1 MKKNFQ
7 LFRTTLLLFFISFT
21 SIFSQEN
28 NIIRGAVYDARTK
41 EPLPFVDVTLKDTYV
56 GASTDL
62 DGQYKITTRIEAD
75 TISAT
80 FIGYKTSYVPLTDR
94 KRQKIDFYL
103 EEEGVVGDEVTIVAK
118 KGKYSKKNNPAVE
131 LIRKVIEN
139 KDRNRLESLDN
150 YSYDKH
156 EKIELDLNNITTEF
170 KEKRQFRNF
179 DFLWSYLD
187 TSQVNGRTY
196 LPLFMREILSTKY
209 YRKNPESEKEHRH
222 AVKMT
227 KFDEAI
233 DLQTITGAIDALYDE
248 VDIYENSVKILDND
262 FLSPLAPW
270 GIQFYRY
277 YIIDTTVVND
287 QSAIHMA
294 FIPRN
299 KAFIGFTGD
308 LYVSNDDR
316 NTILKAVLGVTKDIA
331 LNFVRDIKVV
341 QEFEEK
347 EDIYYLK
354 RDELTLDISLA
365 EGGLG
370 IYAHRNN
377 IFDNHKFSPPDN
389 LSVYSGIGSI
399 IEADDA
405 YTKGDGY
412 WQSERLEALSEKEA
426 GIYKMIDTLVTVPS
440 YKRFVLAT
448 KIVATGYIPA
458 GRVDIGD
465 LGAFVSRNDVEGWRF
480 RFGGET
486 SHSNSSKWQFST
498 YGAYGLRDKKFKYQG
513 ALTYSLTPDWRQT
526 PKRFLYAEYTHD
538 VIFPGLQLEFIEA
551 DNFLTSFRRG
561 PANQMLF
568 MDKYTLELFSDTDWG
583 FYKVGV
589 ENIDRR
595 PYGSM
600 EFKAKRND
608 MVVDIPSIHTSEISI
623 AAEYSPNAT
632 FLQGRKKRVPVID
645 NVPRLQLSYT
655 GGIKDILGGDYN
667 YHKLA
672 AILKKRIGLSV
683 VGRSLTELEVGT
695 VFAQDDL
702 PYLLLYIPRANQ
714 SYSFQRNSFNTM
726 NFLEFASDRYVRFA
740 WQHFFDGYI
749 FNRIPLIKKLNLKE
763 IISAKVIW
771 GSLSDKHNPDLNP
784 ELIQFNTN
792 EDGANFT
799 YALNSNTPYIEY
811 GFGIY
816 NILKILRFDLVKRA
830 NYLDHPNIEKLWGVK
845 GLGLRVKFKVE
856 I

>member
-1 MKKNFQ
+1 MHKAFH
-7 LFRTTLLLFFISFT
+7 FSRTTIFLFFLNLISA
-21 SIFSQEN
+21 FSQEN
-28 NIIRGAVYDARTK
+28 SIIRGTVIDARTK
-41 EPLPFVDVTLKDTYV
+41 EPLPFVDVTLVGTYV

-62 DGQYKITTRIEAD
+62 DGQFRINTRIESD
-75 TISAT
+75 SISAT
-80 FIGYKTSYVPLTDR
+80 FLGYKTSYQKLSAD
-94 KRQKIDFYL
+94 KRQKIDFFL

-118 KGKYSKKNNPAVE
+118 KGKYSKKNNPAVD

-156 EKIELDLNNITTEF
+156 EKIELDLNNITNEF
-170 KEKRQFRNF
+170 KNRRQFKNF

-209 YRKNPESEKEHRH
+209 YRKSPESEKEHRH

-262 FLSPLAPW
+262 FLSPIAPW
-270 GIQFYRY
+270 GIQYYRY
-277 YIIDTTVVND
+277 YITDTTIVNG
-287 QSAIHMA
+287 QSAIHMS

-299 KAFIGFTGD
+299 KTFIGFTGD
-308 LYVSNDDR
+308 LYISNDSR
-316 NTILKAVLGVTKDIA
+316 NTVLKAVLGVTKDIA

-347 EDIYYLK
+347 DNVYYLK

-377 IFDNHKFSPPDN
+377 ILDNHSFSQPDD
-389 LSVYSGIGSI
+389 LSVYDGIGSI
-399 IEADDA
+399 IESEDA
-405 YTKGDGY
+405 YVQNDDY
-412 WQSERLEALSEKEA
+412 WKAERLEALTEKEE

-465 LGAFVSRNDVEGWRF
+465 LGAFISRNDVEGWRL

-498 YGAYGLRDKKFKYQG
+498 YGAYGFRDQEFKYQG

-526 PKRFLYAEYTHD
+526 PKKFLYAEYTHD

-561 PANQMLF
+561 PADQMLF
-568 MDKYTLELFSDTDWG
+568 MDKYTLEYFSDKDWG
-583 FYKVGV
+583 FFKVGL
-589 ENIDRR
+589 ENINRR

-600 EFKAKRND
+600 EFKANRND
-608 MVVDIPSIHTSEISI
+608 IGVDIPNIHTSEVSI

-655 GGIKDILGGDYN
+655 GGFKGVLGGDYN
-667 YHKLA
+667 YHKVA
-672 AILKKRIGLSV
+672 AILKKRIGLSI
-683 VGRSLTELEVGT
+683 VGRSLTELEVGS
-695 VFAQDDL
+695 VFADDDL
-702 PYLLLYIPRANQ
+702 PFLLLYIPRANQ

-726 NFLEFASDRYVRFA
+726 NFLEFATDRYVRFA

-749 FNRIPLIKKLNLKE
+749 FNRIPLLKKLNLKE

-792 EDGANFT
+792 SDGNNFT
-799 YALNSNTPYIEY
+799 YALNSSTPYIEY

-816 NILKILRFDLVKRA
+816 NIFKILRFDLVKRA
-830 NYLDHPNIEKLWGVK
+830 NYLDHPNIETLFGVK